1 MQRNLKCLYV
11 KENSLPEEIM
21 IPNTLSAKQEK
32 IGGLIEYTYLPDDD
46 EVVIICNEE
55 GKINGM
61 SPNRDTG
68 YDIIFGPFLIVGE
81 TSEDGEDRS
90 LSDEQIRKYKKYFG
104 KESIEKTEAK
114 ITAILLSKNNDI
126 NL

>member
-21 IPNTLSAKQEK
+21 IPNILSAKQEK
-32 IGGLIEYTYLPDDD
+32 IGGLIEYTYLPDND

-104 KESIEKTEAK
+104 KESIEKTETK

>member
-1 MQRNLKCLYV
+1 MQRNLRCLYV
-11 KENSLPEEIM
+11 KENSLPEEII
-21 IPNTLSAKQEK
+21 IPNTLKAKQDKVE
-32 IGGLIEYTYLPDDD
+32 GLIEYTYLPDDD

-61 SPNRDTG
+61 SPNRYTG
-68 YDIIFGPFLIVGE
+68 YDIVFGPFLIVGE

-90 LSDEQIRKYKKYFG
+90 LTDEQISKYKEYFG

-114 ITAILLSKNNDI
+114 ITAILLSKNNEF

>member
-1 MQRNLKCLYV
+1 MQRNLKCLCV

-90 LSDEQIRKYKKYFG
+90 LSDEQIRKYKEYFG

>member
-90 LSDEQIRKYKKYFG
+90 LSDEQIRKYKEYFG

-114 ITAILLSKNNDI
+114 ITAILLSKNDDI

>member
-81 TSEDGEDRS
+81 TFEDGEDRS
-90 LSDEQIRKYKKYFG
+90 LSDEQIRKYKEYFG

-114 ITAILLSKNNDI
+114 ITAILLPKNNDI

>member
-90 LSDEQIRKYKKYFG
+90 LSDEQIRKYKEYFG
-104 KESIEKTEAK
+104 KESIEKTKAK

>member
-32 IGGLIEYTYLPDDD
+32 IGGLIEYTYLPDND

-90 LSDEQIRKYKKYFG
+90 LSDEQIRKYKEYFG